1 VSTTTPRRAHDAPG
15 GGAPGRQAGGPS
27 SRPPAGR
34 RAGTALPGARRAF
47 WILVTP
53 FFAGLAVFSV
63 LPILW
68 SAYLSFTE
76 ARGSLTP
83 VRFVG
88 IDNYLRFL
96 SDQAFLQSLGTFA
109 VFALFIVPVTMFA
122 SLGLAL
128 LLHELPA
135 AQALLRSVFF
145 LPLACSY
152 VVASLIWKLGLFS
165 GLPSGVANTL
175 LSVVGL
181 DPISTWLAQS
191 PQWWVVL
198 VSVRLWLQIGF
209 YMLLFLAGLQ
219 RIPKTIYEA
228 AAIDGLSAG
237 PRRFVS
243 LTWPQLRPTV
253 AAVLLLLL
261 VAAFQAFDE
270 FINLLPLNPDTRPP
284 LVYLYRVALG
294 GDRDFGLGSAGSLIL
309 TAIMVVVALGQ
320 NYFFGFAAAED
331 RTKRRS
337 RRARRTGAPS

>member
-1 VSTTTPRRAHDAPG
+1 MSTATPRRAQDAPG
-15 GGAPGRQAGGPS
+15 GGAPGRGAVAPTLPRARRTGS
-27 SRPPAGR
+27 APP
-34 RAGTALPGARRAF
+34 GTRRAF

-53 FFAGLAVFSV
+53 FFAGLTVFSV

-76 ARGSLTP
+76 ARGTLTP
-83 VRFVG
+83 TRFVG
-88 IDNYLRFL
+88 IDNYLHFL
-96 SDQAFLQSLGTFA
+96 SDQAFLQSLATFGVFA
-109 VFALFIVPVTMFA
+109 VFIVPVTMFA

-145 LPLACSY
+145 IPLACSY
-152 VVASLIWKLGLFS
+152 VVASLVWKLGLFS
-165 GLPSGVANTL
+165 GLPSGVANTA
-175 LSVVGL
+175 LSAVGAE
-181 DPISTWLAQS
+181 PISTWLAQS
-191 PQWWVVL
+191 PYWWVVL
-198 VSVRLWLQIGF
+198 VTVRLWLQVGF

-219 RIPKTIYEA
+219 RIPKTMYEA

-237 PRRFVS
+237 PRRFFS
-243 LTWPQLRPTV
+243 MTWPQLRPTV

-270 FINLLPLNPDTRPP
+270 FINLLPKNPDTRPP
-284 LVYLYRVALG
+284 LVYLYQVALG
-294 GDRDFGLGSAGSLIL
+294 GDRNFGLGAAGSLIL

-331 RTKRRS
+331 QTKRPS
-337 RRARRTGAPS
+337 RRTRRAGAKP